1 MSQQQEQQTQN
12 FALTPANAPAPAPAN
27 APEAPLTPEEQ
38 KKQRMQTLKKVLVK
52 VGAIVLGA
60 ILYSIGVECFV
71 SGNGFVSGG
80 IWGVALMLERH
91 TPLSDGGWIILNAP
105 LLLLSAIFL
114 GWRFTVYTFLFIGAQ
129 SGISLSFAHGL
140 IHIPSFNDD
149 QLLAAIAGGVI
160 MGAGMASCLKVGGSS
175 GGTDILSVLIQK
187 KNNSINVAWI
197 IFFLNA
203 LVIGASFFDFNNGLR
218 PVILSLILEFVVSK
232 VADVILSGFQSAI
245 RFEIVTSHGK
255 EVQDA
260 IVNKLGRGATVLEAR
275 GGYTDD
281 PKTVLVCLIHK
292 RQITAFNK
300 KIREVDPDAF
310 AYISCVTSVRGK
322 GFSDYDDI
330 N

>member
-1 MSQQQEQQTQN
+1 MSQQQEQKTIAQSQ
-12 FALTPANAPAPAPAN
+12 P
-27 APEAPLTPEEQ
+27 PLTPEEL
-38 KKQRMQTLKKVLVK
+38 KKQRLQTLKKVLVK

-60 ILYSIGVECFV
+60 LLYSIGVECFV
-71 SGNGFVSGG
+71 SDNGFVSGG

-91 TPLSDGGWIILNAP
+91 TPLSDGGWIIILNAP

-114 GWRFTVYTFLFIGAQ
+114 GWRFTVYTFLFIGVQ

-140 IHIPSFNDD
+140 INIPSFKDD
-149 QLLAAIAGGVI
+149 VLLAAIAGGVI
-160 MGAGMASCLKVGGSS
+160 MGTGMALCLKVGGSS

-203 LVIGASFFDFNNGLR
+203 MVIGASFFDFNDGLR

-245 RFEIVTSHGK
+245 RFEIVTTHGE

-275 GGYTDD
+275 GGYTNE

-300 KIREVDPDAF
+300 KIHEVDPDAF